1 MDRLRNAAVSFGVSY
16 VLGYAL
22 WRLVGSSSTGKLA
35 GLVLGGAGAV
45 ASWVLSGTD
54 GEPIE
59 FGDDEPVE
67 IEIEG

>member
-22 WRLVGSSSTGKLA
+22 GRLVGSSSTGKLA
-35 GLVLGGAGAV
+35 GLVFGGAV

-59 FGDDEPVE
+59 FGDDEPIE

>member
-1 MDRLRNAAVSFGVSY
+1 VCKTVRADSRRKRSSAGRGVDRG
-16 VLGYAL
+16 
-22 WRLVGSSSTGKLA
+22 STGKLA

-59 FGDDEPVE
+59 FGDDEPTERE
-67 IEIEG
+67 IEE